1 MEWHDIIGTAG
12 AAMILVSYFLLQMER
27 LSGTD
32 LAYSAINGVGAAL
45 ILVSL
50 SVEFNLSAFIVEA
63 FWLAISLLGVVRY
76 FHSKDIAKDDE
87 AA

>member
-32 LAYSAINGVGAAL
+32 LAYSVINGLGAAL
-45 ILVSL
+45 ILISL

-63 FWLAISLLGVVRY
+63 FWLAISLLGIVRY
-76 FHSKDIAKDDE
+76 FHGKD
-87 AA
+87 AAERN

>member
-12 AAMILVSYFLLQMER
+12 AAMILVSYFLLQMGR

-32 LAYSAINGVGAAL
+32 LAYPVINGLGAAL

-50 SVEFNLSAFIVEA
+50 SVDFNLSAFIVEA

-76 FHSKDIAKDDE
+76 FHNRDVAEHD
-87 AA
+87 

>member
-45 ILVSL
+45 ILISL
-50 SVEFNLSAFIVEA
+50 AVDFNLSAFIVEA
-63 FWLAISLLGVVRY
+63 FWLAISLLGIVRY
-76 FHSKDIAKDDE
+76 FHNKDE
-87 AA
+87 ARRG

>member
-27 LSGTD
+27 LSGTG
-32 LAYSAINGVGAAL
+32 LAYSVINGLGAAL
-45 ILVSL
+45 ILISL
-50 SVEFNLSAFIVEA
+50 TVDFNLSAFIVEA

-76 FHSKDIAKDDE
+76 FHNRDVARQD
-87 AA
+87 

>member
-32 LAYSAINGVGAAL
+32 LAYSVINGLGAAL
-45 ILVSL
+45 ILISL
-50 SVEFNLSAFIVEA
+50 SVDFNLSAFIVEA
-63 FWLAISLLGVVRY
+63 FWLAISVLGIVRY
-76 FHSKDIAKDDE
+76 FHSKDVAGQD
-87 AA
+87 